1 MKETSP
7 SPHTGSEPFT
17 PTVGVKNRYSVLAR
31 GRFSPA
37 RLAKAPTLGSGARV
51 DSQTALCRAGTAAI
65 PVVFV
70 GFPPGVRRS
79 ERRYLGAN
87 RSDCARLP
95 RFHAWIARKI
105 VPGLTH
111 DSTSDSTSRKRLY
124 QRAQKC
130 RLQARRGGRAGA
142 KLTQQ
147 EKPFSSPVEDNF
159 RIDVSC
165 GDSGPVAP
173 LCRSAGP
180 PGFVPPALAAVADAR
195 TRRWPEPCSH
205 SILSRCAVSRGK
217 SRGFEPHRVR
227 SLGSNSDRGV
237 LPCGNGRDDPQ

>member
-79 ERRYLGAN
+79 ERRYLGATRPN
-87 RSDCARLP
+87 CARLP
-95 RFHAWIARKI
+95 PDFTRGLCPNPAW
-105 VPGLTH
+105 TH
-111 DSTSDSTSRKRLY
+111 PRLNQRLY
-124 QRAQKC
+124 QPK
-130 RLQARRGGRAGA
+130 
-142 KLTQQ
+142 T
-147 EKPFSSPVEDNF
+147 
-159 RIDVSC
+159 
-165 GDSGPVAP
+165 
-173 LCRSAGP
+173 
-180 PGFVPPALAAVADAR
+180 
-195 TRRWPEPCSH
+195 T
-205 SILSRCAVSRGK
+205 
-217 SRGFEPHRVR
+217 
-227 SLGSNSDRGV
+227 
-237 LPCGNGRDDPQ
+237 LP

>member
-95 RFHAWIARKI
+95 RFHAWIARKSCLDS
-105 VPGLTH
+105 PTALPATLPAKN
-111 DSTSDSTSRKRLY
+111 DSTRGPKNAHYRHG
-124 QRAQKC
+124 AQ
-130 RLQARRGGRAGA
+130 AGRARNSLN
-142 KLTQQ
+142 KRN
-147 EKPFSSPVEDNF
+147 PFPV
-159 RIDVSC
+159 
-165 GDSGPVAP
+165 
-173 LCRSAGP
+173 L
-180 PGFVPPALAAVADAR
+180 
-195 TRRWPEPCSH
+195 
-205 SILSRCAVSRGK
+205 
-217 SRGFEPHRVR
+217 
-227 SLGSNSDRGV
+227 
-237 LPCGNGRDDPQ
+237 